1 VVSRPR
7 VEEKGAM
14 KMLEALR
21 PRTAVDLGKR
31 PRRLRSS
38 AAMRELVREHEVR
51 VGNLIQPLFVAED
64 GAPAGEI
71 PSMPGIERYSVD
83 GAVAE
88 ARALHS
94 LGLEAV
100 LLFGIPDFKDAVA
113 TAAHDPHGVVQ
124 RAIRALKR
132 EVPEMLVIADLC
144 NCEYT
149 DHGHCGILDERGDVD
164 NDATLE
170 LLGRTAL
177 SYAEAGVDVIAPS
190 DMMDGRV
197 GYLRTTLDASGYAG
211 LPIMAYAAKF
221 ASAFY
226 GPFRDAADSTPAF
239 GDRRTYQMD
248 PPNLREAL
256 REVLLDIDEG
266 ADIVMVK
273 PALAYL
279 DVIRA
284 VSEISDVPVACY
296 NVSGEYAML
305 KAAARNGWIEEERA
319 VDELLIAFARAGADI
334 IVTYFA
340 KAYAERRRSDPSRG

>member
-1 VVSRPR
+1 MRVS
-7 VEEKGAM
+7 E
-14 KMLEALR
+14 LLR
-21 PRTAVDLGKR
+21 PRAAVDLRKR
-31 PRRLRSS
+31 PRRLRAS
-38 AAMRELVREHEVR
+38 AALRALVREHEVR
-51 VGNLIQPLFVAED
+51 LSSLVQPLFIAAE
-64 GAPAGEI
+64 GQARGEI
-71 PSMPGIERYSVD
+71 ASMPGIFRYTVD

-88 ARALHS
+88 ARELRAL
-94 LGLEAV
+94 GIEAV

-113 TAAHDPHGVVQ
+113 SSAHDPAGVVQ

-132 EVPEMLVIADLC
+132 EVPELVVIADLC

-197 GYLRTTLDASGYAG
+197 GYLRSTLDASGYSS
-211 LPIMAYAAKF
+211 LPILAYAAKF

-226 GPFRDAADSTPAF
+226 GPFRDAADSTPRF

-248 PPNLREAL
+248 PANAREAVREAL
-256 REVLLDIDEG
+256 LDVDEG
-266 ADIVMVK
+266 ADMVMVK

-284 VSEISDVPVACY
+284 VRAACGVPVACY
-296 NVSGEYAML
+296 NVSGEYAMI
-305 KAAARNGWIEEERA
+305 KAAARNGWIDEERI
-319 VDELLIAFARAGADI
+319 VDEILLGFVRAGADI

-340 KAYAERRRSDPSRG
+340 KEYAARTRAS